1 VGKACV
7 VCLLG
12 LAFFLAGAAHGIG
25 QPRRLVAGG
34 YWMYPAPP
42 ALAGQCAR
50 TQNHVR
56 FPLLCPTY
64 LPRSGD
70 GATAA
75 TASQLPSGDGGVL
88 PKTFAQWADYPKP
101 GISAWAY
108 VGGTY
113 GGGETDPQDWSG
125 NNPNY
130 FFHFFVEQGSLSSQA
145 LNFSDVKHPQR
156 FLGNRKLGGHVG
168 KLYDQVSYSACSDC
182 SFTGH
187 VTFVWHHA
195 GTTYAA
201 SLHRWTAR
209 PTPSVIA
216 VLAFLVA
223 HLRAA

>member
-1 VGKACV
+1 MRKRCI

-12 LAFFLAGAAHGIG
+12 LAFFVTGAAPGSS
-25 QPRRLVAGG
+25 QPRRLSAGG
-34 YWMYPAPP
+34 YWMYAAPP
-42 ALAGQCAR
+42 ALARQCAKA
-50 TQNHVR
+50 QAHVR
-56 FPLLCPTY
+56 FRLLCPTY

-70 GATAA
+70 GATSA
-75 TASQLPSGDGGVL
+75 TASQLPPGDGGIV

-101 GISAWAY
+101 GISTWAY

-113 GGGETDPQDWSG
+113 GGGETDPHDWSG

-130 FFHFFVEQGSLSSQA
+130 FFHFFVQQGSLSWEA
-145 LNFSDVKHPQR
+145 LNLKGVAHPQR
-156 FLGNRKLGGHVG
+156 FLGVRKLGGHVG

-187 VTFVWHHA
+187 VTFAWRHA